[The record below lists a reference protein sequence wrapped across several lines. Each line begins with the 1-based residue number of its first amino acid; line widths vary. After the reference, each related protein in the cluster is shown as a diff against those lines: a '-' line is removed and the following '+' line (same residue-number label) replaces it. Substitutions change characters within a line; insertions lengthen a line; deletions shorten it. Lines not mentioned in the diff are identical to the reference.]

1 MHGTQGSD
9 RPYIWPQPD
18 QMLIESVAG
27 GEKNALEQPVR
38 AAQRPHGSRV
48 RTTGSGR
55 AILLRRTRRGR

>member
-1 MHGTQGSD
+1 
-9 RPYIWPQPD
+9 
-18 QMLIESVAG
+18 MLIESVAG